1 MAHKICQGQKLDYS
15 ICMLVCSSCVLA
27 KERGEVKD
35 AMQQLQ
41 NLIKHS
47 QQETKFDLESPDY
60 ILR

>member
-1 MAHKICQGQKLDYS
+1 MFVS
-15 ICMLVCSSCVLA
+15 SSCVLA